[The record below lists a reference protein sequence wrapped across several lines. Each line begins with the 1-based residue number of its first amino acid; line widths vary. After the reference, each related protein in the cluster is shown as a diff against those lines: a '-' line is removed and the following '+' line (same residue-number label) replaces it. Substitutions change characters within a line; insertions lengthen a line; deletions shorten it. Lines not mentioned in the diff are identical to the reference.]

1 MNDVVTSMPAML
13 LLTLA
18 SYLLGVFIHRRSG
31 ISVLHPFITALVVII
46 GTLLIF
52 KIPYA
57 EYRAG
62 NRILDFLLG
71 PSVVALALRLYD
83 NLDIVRKNLAAILS
97 AVVVGSTVGIAGV
110 WAIGRLLGAPTDII
124 LSMEAKS
131 VTVPIAID
139 VTSIAGGSTALI
151 AISVVFTGV
160 LGAVFGPSLIKMLK
174 ITDPVAKGAAMG
186 CSAHGIGTGR
196 AIELGAVEG
205 AVSGLCIVL
214 MGVAT
219 SILVPLIN
227 SLFF

>member
-1 MNDVVTSMPAML
+1 MPAML

-18 SYLLGVFIHRRSG
+18 SYLLGVFIHRKSG
-31 ISVLHPFITALVVII
+31 ISVLHPFITAMVVII
-46 GTLLIF
+46 GVILIF
-52 KIPYA
+52 KIPYS

-62 NRILDFLLG
+62 NKLLDFLLG

-83 NLDIVRKNLAAILS
+83 NLEIVKKNLVAILS
-97 AVVVGSTVGIAGV
+97 AVTVGSIVGIAGV
-110 WAIGRLLGAPTDII
+110 WVIGKMFGASSELIK
-124 LSMEAKS
+124 SMEAKS

-139 VTSIAGGSTALI
+139 ITSIAGGSTSLI
-151 AISVVFTGV
+151 AISVVLTGV
-160 LGAVFGPSLIKMLK
+160 LGAVFGPTLINVLK
-174 ITDPVAKGAAMG
+174 ITDPVAKGVAMG

-219 SILVPLIN
+219 SVLVPLLN
-227 SLFF
+227 LLFGI